1 MTLRS
6 VTKRWLAVVFMAV
19 LALAVSGAALSAELA
34 GDETYR
40 LAAGEIVDDD
50 LYVAAAEIYIGGIVK
65 GDLIAVANNIE
76 LGPTGVVEGDFVA
89 LANNIDISPTAIVE
103 GDLWAGAAGI
113 EMHGTV
119 LDDLRVAGRGIELSG
134 IVADDAFLAAG
145 GGPADIPA
153 GMGPQSTASGL
164 RVTGEIGG
172 DAFVFAGGADIS
184 GAIGGDLRAGLGS
197 LDLSGIVGGDAEIQ
211 VGEFSV
217 SDSARIGGELKY
229 TAAEEL
235 QFPAGVARDIQ
246 FEAPPEDQAA
256 GGTIVGAIFGWIFR
270 TVAIGIGVAI
280 LGWLLMRFRPNALIR
295 PAAAI
300 RAKPVE
306 TGVYGLLA
314 AVLLVFIPVASIIL
328 VAFTW
333 AFWGVFPAIATFV
346 FLGASSALVWF
357 LSPLLTGFWL
367 GEIIGERL
375 GGDRSPLL
383 LLLTGALL
391 IVFLGRIP
399 FLGWLVYLLSFVLAL
414 GGLLRSGTSAATA
427 HPEEEPVG
435 QQI

>member
-1 MTLRS
+1 MKLRTIS
-6 VTKRWLAVVFMAV
+6 KRWLAVAFMAF
-19 LALAVSGAALSAELA
+19 LALAVSGAALSAELT
-34 GDETYR
+34 GDDIYR
-40 LAAGEIVDDD
+40 LAEGEIVDDD
-50 LYVAAAEIYIGGIVK
+50 LYIGATEIYIDGIVK
-65 GDLIAVANNIE
+65 GDLIAGANYIE
-76 LGPTGVVEGDFVA
+76 IGPTG
-89 LANNIDISPTAIVE
+89 IVE
-103 GDLWAGAAGI
+103 GDMWAVASGI
-113 EMHGTV
+113 VIHGTV
-119 LDDLRVAGRGIELSG
+119 LDDLRAAGGGIELSG
-134 IVADDAFLAAG
+134 IVADDAFLTAG
-145 GGPADIPA
+145 GGPAAIPT
-153 GMGPQSTASGL
+153 GMGSQSIPSGL

-172 DAFVFAGGADIS
+172 DAFVFAGGADLA
-184 GAIGGDLRAGLGS
+184 GAIGGDLRAGLGK

-211 VGEFSV
+211 AGEISV
-217 SDSARIGGELKY
+217 SESARIGGVLQYSAPEQI
-229 TAAEEL
+229 

-246 FEAPPEDQAA
+246 FEAPPVDQAS

-270 TVAIGIGVAI
+270 TVAIGIGVVI

-314 AVLLVFIPVASIIL
+314 AVLLVFIPIASIIL

-333 AFWGVFPAIATFV
+333 TFWGVFPGIVMFV
-346 FLGASSALVWF
+346 FLFASSALVWF
-357 LSPLLTGFWL
+357 LSPLLTGYWL

-391 IVFLGRIP
+391 IVILGRIP

-414 GGLLRSGTSAATA
+414 GGLLRSGTGAAAA
-427 HPEEEPVG
+427 HPEEEAVG

>member
-1 MTLRS
+1 
-6 VTKRWLAVVFMAV
+6 V
-19 LALAVSGAALSAELA
+19 
-34 GDETYR
+34 DE
-40 LAAGEIVDDD
+40 G
-50 LYVAAAEIYIGGIVK
+50 
-65 GDLIAVANNIE
+65 
-76 LGPTGVVEGDFVA
+76 
-89 LANNIDISPTAIVE
+89 
-103 GDLWAGAAGI
+103 
-113 EMHGTV
+113 
-119 LDDLRVAGRGIELSG
+119 
-134 IVADDAFLAAG
+134 
-145 GGPADIPA
+145 
-153 GMGPQSTASGL
+153 
-164 RVTGEIGG
+164 
-172 DAFVFAGGADIS
+172 
-184 GAIGGDLRAGLGS
+184 
-197 LDLSGIVGGDAEIQ
+197 
-211 VGEFSV
+211 
-217 SDSARIGGELKY
+217 
-229 TAAEEL
+229 
-235 QFPAGVARDIQ
+235 
-246 FEAPPEDQAA
+246 A
-256 GGTIVGAIFGWIFR
+256 GGTIVGAIFGWILR

-328 VAFTW
+328 IAFTW

-414 GGLLRSGTSAATA
+414 GGLLRSGTGAATA

>member
-1 MTLRS
+1 MKLRTIS
-6 VTKRWLAVVFMAV
+6 KRWLAVAFMAF
-19 LALAVSGAALSAELA
+19 LAVAVSGAALSAEFS
-34 GDETYR
+34 DDQIYR
-40 LAAGEIVDDD
+40 LAAGEVVDDD
-50 LYVAAAEIYIGGIVK
+50 LYIGATEIYIDGTVT
-65 GDLIAVANNIE
+65 GDLIAGAIYIE
-76 LGPTGVVEGDFVA
+76 IGPTG
-89 LANNIDISPTAIVE
+89 IVE
-103 GDLWAGAAGI
+103 GDLWAAGNSIVVKGA
-113 EMHGTV
+113 V
-119 LDDLRVAGRGIELSG
+119 LDDMRAAGAGIELSG
-134 IVADDAFLAAG
+134 TVGDDAFLAGAG
-145 GGPADIPA
+145 RQFAFPVATGTPSIPL
-153 GMGPQSTASGL
+153 GLHISGK
-164 RVTGEIGG
+164 IGG
-172 DAFVFAGGADIS
+172 DAMFAAGGADIS
-184 GAIGGDLRAGLGS
+184 GAIAGDLRAGLGS

-217 SDSARIGGELKY
+217 SDSARIGGVLQY
-229 TAAEEL
+229 TAPEQI

-246 FEAPPEDQAA
+246 FEAPAEDQAA

-383 LLLTGALL
+383 LLLLGALL

-414 GGLLRSGTSAATA
+414 GGLLRSGTGAAAA
-427 HPEEEPVG
+427 HPAEEAVG

>member
-1 MTLRS
+1 MKLRTIS
-6 VTKRWLAVVFMAV
+6 RRWLAVAFMAF
-19 LALAVSGAALSAELA
+19 LALAVSGAALSAEFS
-34 GDETYR
+34 DDQIYR
-40 LAAGEIVDDD
+40 LAAGEVVDDD
-50 LYVAAAEIYIGGIVK
+50 LYIGATEIYIDGTVT
-65 GDLIAVANNIE
+65 GDLIAGATYIE
-76 LGPTGVVEGDFVA
+76 IGPTG
-89 LANNIDISPTAIVE
+89 IVE
-103 GDLWAGAAGI
+103 GDLWAAGNSIVVKGA
-113 EMHGTV
+113 V
-119 LDDLRVAGRGIELSG
+119 LDDMRAAGAGIELSG
-134 IVADDAFLAAG
+134 TVGDDAFLAGAG
-145 GGPADIPA
+145 RQFAFPVATGTPSIPL
-153 GMGPQSTASGL
+153 GLHISGK
-164 RVTGEIGG
+164 IGG
-172 DAFVFAGGADIS
+172 DAMFAAGGADIS
-184 GAIGGDLRAGLGS
+184 GAIAGDLRAGLGS

-217 SDSARIGGELKY
+217 SDSARIGGVLQY
-229 TAAEEL
+229 TAPEQI

-246 FEAPPEDQAA
+246 FEAPAEDQAA

-383 LLLTGALL
+383 LLLLGALL

-414 GGLLRSGTSAATA
+414 GGLLRSGTGAAAA
-427 HPEEEPVG
+427 HPAEEAVG

>member
-1 MTLRS
+1 MKLRTIS
-6 VTKRWLAVVFMAV
+6 KRWLAVAFMAI

-34 GDETYR
+34 DDEIYR
-40 LAAGEIVDDD
+40 LAEGEIVDDD
-50 LYVAAAEIYIGGIVK
+50 LYIVALEIYIDGTVK
-65 GDLIAVANNIE
+65 GDLIAGATYIE
-76 LGPTGVVEGDFVA
+76 IGPTGVVEGD
-89 LANNIDISPTAIVE
+89 
-103 GDLWAGAAGI
+103 LWAAGYSI
-113 EMHGTV
+113 VVKGTV
-119 LDDLRVAGRGIELSG
+119 LDDMRAAGAGIELSG
-134 IVADDAFLAAG
+134 TVGDDAFLTGLG
-145 GGPADIPA
+145 GQFAFPVATGTPSIP
-153 GMGPQSTASGL
+153 PGL
-164 RVTGEIGG
+164 RISGKIGG
-172 DAFVFAGGADIS
+172 DAMIAAGGADVT
-184 GAIGGDLRAGLGS
+184 GAIGGDFLGALGT

-211 VGEFSV
+211 AGEISV
-217 SDSARIGGELKY
+217 SESARIGGVLQYSAPEQI
-229 TAAEEL
+229 

-246 FEAPPEDQAA
+246 FEAPPEDQAS

-270 TVAIGIGVAI
+270 TVAIGIGVVI

-306 TGVYGLLA
+306 TGLYGLIA
-314 AVLLVFIPVASIIL
+314 AALLVFIPVASIIL

-391 IVFLGRIP
+391 IVILGRIP

-414 GGLLRSGTSAATA
+414 GGLLRSGSGAAAA
-427 HPEEEPVG
+427 HPEEEAVG